1 MNKYCVVCNKG
12 KVPARLP
19 RIIPV
24 IEEQLLV
31 HNNHLNL
38 NNNHHHQH
46 HHQENAMNETKE
58 RQETSNKFSCFR
70 KKLLQIAGTA
80 LRK

>member
-19 RIIPV
+19 KIIPV
-24 IEEQLLV
+24 IEEHLLV
-31 HNNHLNL
+31 YNNHLNL
-38 NNNHHHQH
+38 NNHHQH
-46 HHQENAMNETKE
+46 HHQENTFNETKE
-58 RQETSNKFSCFR
+58 RHETSNTFSCFR

>member
-12 KVPARLP
+12 KVPVCLP
-19 RIIPV
+19 KIKPV
-24 IEEQLLV
+24 IEEHLLV

-38 NNNHHHQH
+38 NNNNNQHHH
-46 HHQENAMNETKE
+46 HHQENEQKNNA
-58 RQETSNKFSCFR
+58 FSCFR